1 MEHYSP
7 VRRGLQWDAAG
18 KPAGGGARRAAR
30 LRRARGGFA
39 PSVSAPGRNALRA
52 PGSPPPQAR
61 QGAPPLHSLP
71 SPSRRTPLQKP
82 AHPPAKTPPHTPAS
96 RTPTGRRPF
105 RLRRNTQAKPASA
118 AGGGR
123 ACGRPSPPVCG
134 TAGSLRSPPL
144 TAPHLCSIIKTEP
157 RYLCKM
163 QYFVDDTDTR
173 PSERNGRSYR
183 YNYQNLTQ
191 QEEQ

>member
-18 KPAGGGARRAAR
+18 KPAGDGARRAAR
-30 LRRARGGFA
+30 LRRARGGEA

-52 PGSPPPQAR
+52 PSPPPPQAR
-61 QGAPPLHSLP
+61 QGAPPLPFLP
-71 SPSRRTPLQKP
+71 APSARPCWP
-82 AHPPAKTPPHTPAS
+82 HPTA
-96 RTPTGRRPF
+96 RRPF
-105 RLRRNTQAKPASA
+105 RLRRNTQAPPASA

-134 TAGSLRSPPL
+134 AAGSLRSPPL
-144 TAPHLCSIIKTEP
+144 TAPHLCSIIKTKP

>member
-1 MEHYSP
+1 MGCSGKVGGGRGPQGRPPSAGE
-7 VRRGLQWDAAG
+7 RGLRPLCFG
-18 KPAGGGARRAAR
+18 PGPKRPAGPKPSPSASPPRGTPSPLPSLPLRPPLLAAPHR
-30 LRRARGGFA
+30 PQA
-39 PSVSAPGRNALRA
+39 VSAPPKHAGSACVGRRRRPGLR
-52 PGSPPPQAR
+52 
-61 QGAPPLHSLP
+61 PPL
-71 SPSRRTPLQKP
+71 P
-82 AHPPAKTPPHTPAS
+82 A
-96 RTPTGRRPF
+96 G
-105 RLRRNTQAKPASA
+105 LRRCGLA
-118 AGGGR
+118 AL
-123 ACGRPSPPVCG
+123 A
-134 TAGSLRSPPL
+134 PL

>member
-1 MEHYSP
+1 MGSG
-7 VRRGLQWDAAG
+7 R
-18 KPAGGGARRAAR
+18 KAGGG
-30 LRRARGGFA
+30 RGPQGRPPSAGERGPPA

-52 PGSPPPQAR
+52 PGPPSPQAR
-61 QGAPPLHSLP
+61 QGAPPLPFLP
-71 SPSRRTPLQKP
+71 APSARPCWP
-82 AHPPAKTPPHTPAS
+82 HPTA
-96 RTPTGRRPF
+96 RRPF
-105 RLRRNTQAKPASA
+105 RRSRNTQAPPASA

-134 TAGSLRSPPL
+134 AAGSLRSPPL

>member
-7 VRRGLQWDAAG
+7 VRRGLQWEAAG
-18 KPAGGGARRAAR
+18 KPAGNGARRAAR

-52 PGSPPPQAR
+52 PSPPPPQAR
-61 QGAPPLHSLP
+61 QEAPPLPLLP
-71 SPSRRTPLQKP
+71 SPSFP
-82 AHPPAKTPPHTPAS
+82 HPPHTPAS
-96 RTPTGRRPF
+96 RTPPPAGRF
-105 RLRRNTQAKPASA
+105 AS
-118 AGGGR
+118 GGR

-134 TAGSLRSPPL
+134 AAGSLRSPPL

>member
-7 VRRGLQWDAAG
+7 VRRGLQWEAAG
-18 KPAGGGARRAAR
+18 KPAGGAGPAGPPASGGREGAKPPLFRPRAETPC
-30 LRRARGGFA
+30 G
-39 PSVSAPGRNALRA
+39 
-52 PGSPPPQAR
+52 PQAL
-61 QGAPPLHSLP
+61 PL
-71 SPSRRTPLQKP
+71 RKP
-82 AHPPAKTPPHTPAS
+82 AKGHPLFPSFPPPPHTPAS
-96 RTPTGRRPF
+96 LTPTGRRPF
-105 RLRRNTQAKPASA
+105 RLRRNTQAPPASA

-134 TAGSLRSPPL
+134 AAGSLRSPPL

>member
-1 MEHYSP
+1 MGSS
-7 VRRGLQWDAAG
+7 G
-18 KPAGGGARRAAR
+18 KAGGGCGARRAAR

-52 PGSPPPQAR
+52 PSPPPPQAR
-61 QGAPPLHSLP
+61 QGAPSLPFLP
-71 SPSRRTPLQKP
+71 SPS
-82 AHPPAKTPPHTPAS
+82 AHPCKPHPPPAPAPWGGPPPPPPPRPPRPPPPPRAPRLARPPQTPPRAPGG
-96 RTPTGRRPF
+96 P
-105 RLRRNTQAKPASA
+105 
-118 AGGGR
+118 AGGPG
-123 ACGRPSPPVCG
+123 AGARPSPPICG
-134 TAGSLRSPPL
+134 AAGSLRSPPL
-144 TAPHLCSIIKTEP
+144 TAPHLCSIIKTES

>member
-1 MEHYSP
+1 MQRES
-7 VRRGLQWDAAG
+7 RRGTGPAG
-18 KPAGGGARRAAR
+18 PPAFGGREGASPPLFRPRAETPCGPPALPLRKPAKGHP
-30 LRRARGGFA
+30 LS
-39 PSVSAPGRNALRA
+39 PSF
-52 PGSPPPQAR
+52 PPPSAR
-61 QGAPPLHSLP
+61 PCWP
-71 SPSRRTPLQKP
+71 
-82 AHPPAKTPPHTPAS
+82 HPTA
-96 RTPTGRRPF
+96 RRPF

-134 TAGSLRSPPL
+134 AAGSLHSPPL

>member
-7 VRRGLQWDAAG
+7 VRRGLQWEAAG

-52 PGSPPPQAR
+52 PALPLRKPAKGRPLSPSFPPP
-61 QGAPPLHSLP
+61 
-71 SPSRRTPLQKP
+71 
-82 AHPPAKTPPHTPAS
+82 PPAPAGCTPPPAGRFGS
-96 RTPTGRRPF
+96 ARPCWPHPTARRPF
-105 RLRRNTQAKPASA
+105 RLRRNTQAPPASA

-134 TAGSLRSPPL
+134 AAGSLRSPPL

>member
-1 MEHYSP
+1 MGCS
-7 VRRGLQWDAAG
+7 G
-18 KPAGGGARRAAR
+18 K
-30 LRRARGGFA
+30 
-39 PSVSAPGRNALRA
+39 
-52 PGSPPPQAR
+52 
-61 QGAPPLHSLP
+61 
-71 SPSRRTPLQKP
+71 
-82 AHPPAKTPPHTPAS
+82 
-96 RTPTGRRPF
+96 
-105 RLRRNTQAKPASA
+105 

-123 ACGRPSPPVCG
+123 GPQGRPPSAGERGLRPLCFGPGPKRPAGPKPSPSAHPPRGAPSPLPSLPLRPPLLAAPHRPQAVSAPPKHAGSACVGRRRRPGLRPPSPPVCC

>member
-7 VRRGLQWDAAG
+7 VRRGLQWDAAE
-18 KPAGGGARRAAR
+18 KPAGGRGPQGRPPSAGERG
-30 LRRARGGFA
+30 LRPLCFGPGPKRPAGPKPSPSASLPRGA
-39 PSVSAPGRNALRA
+39 PSPLPSLPLRPPLLAAPHRPQAVSAPPKHA
-52 PGSPPPQAR
+52 GSAC
-61 QGAPPLHSLP
+61 
-71 SPSRRTPLQKP
+71 
-82 AHPPAKTPPHTPAS
+82 
-96 RTPTGRRPF
+96 
-105 RLRRNTQAKPASA
+105 
-118 AGGGR
+118 GR

-134 TAGSLRSPPL
+134 AAGSLRSPPL

>member
-1 MEHYSP
+1 MGSS
-7 VRRGLQWDAAG
+7 G
-18 KPAGGGARRAAR
+18 KAGGG
-30 LRRARGGFA
+30 RG
-39 PSVSAPGRNALRA
+39 PQGR
-52 PGSPPPQAR
+52 PPPAGER
-61 QGAPPLHSLP
+61 GLRPLCFGPGPKRPAGPRP
-71 SPSRRTPLQKP
+71 SPSASPPRGTPLPFLP
-82 AHPPAKTPPHTPAS
+82 APSARPCWPHHTA
-96 RTPTGRRPF
+96 RRPF
-105 RLRRNTQAKPASA
+105 RLRRNTQAPPASA
-118 AGGGR
+118 AEGGL

-157 RYLCKM
+157 RSLCKM

>member
-1 MEHYSP
+1 MRRES
-7 VRRGLQWDAAG
+7 RRGGTGPAG
-18 KPAGGGARRAAR
+18 PPAFGGREGASPPLFRPRAETPCGPPALPLRKPAKRHP
-30 LRRARGGFA
+30 LS
-39 PSVSAPGRNALRA
+39 PSF
-52 PGSPPPQAR
+52 PPP
-61 QGAPPLHSLP
+61 
-71 SPSRRTPLQKP
+71 
-82 AHPPAKTPPHTPAS
+82 PPAPAG

-105 RLRRNTQAKPASA
+105 RLRRNTQAPPASA

-134 TAGSLRSPPL
+134 AAGSLRSPPL

>member
-1 MEHYSP
+1 MQIINP
-7 VRRGLQWDAAG
+7 L
-18 KPAGGGARRAAR
+18 RAALPYITLQTAKVQR
-30 LRRARGGFA
+30 CWADYFIFRGFA
-39 PSVSAPGRNALRA
+39 G
-52 PGSPPPQAR
+52 
-61 QGAPPLHSLP
+61 
-71 SPSRRTPLQKP
+71 
-82 AHPPAKTPPHTPAS
+82 
-96 RTPTGRRPF
+96 GRRPF

>member
-1 MEHYSP
+1 MQRES
-7 VRRGLQWDAAG
+7 RRGAG
-18 KPAGGGARRAAR
+18 PAGPPAFGGREGASPPLFRPRAETPCGPPALPLRKPAKGPPSPLPSLPLRPPCWPHPTARRR
-30 LRRARGGFA
+30 LRRRLNTPAPRGG
-39 PSVSAPGRNALRA
+39 
-52 PGSPPPQAR
+52 
-61 QGAPPLHSLP
+61 
-71 SPSRRTPLQKP
+71 
-82 AHPPAKTPPHTPAS
+82 
-96 RTPTGRRPF
+96 
-105 RLRRNTQAKPASA
+105 A
-118 AGGGR
+118 AGGGG
-123 ACGRPSPPVCG
+123 AWGRPSPPVCG
-134 TAGSLRSPPL
+134 AAGSLRSPPL

>member
-1 MEHYSP
+1 MGSS
-7 VRRGLQWDAAG
+7 G
-18 KPAGGGARRAAR
+18 KAGGGRGPQGRPPSAGERG
-30 LRRARGGFA
+30 LRPLCFG
-39 PSVSAPGRNALRA
+39 PGPKRPAGPN
-52 PGSPPPQAR
+52 
-61 QGAPPLHSLP
+61 P
-71 SPSRRTPLQKP
+71 SPSASPPKGTPSPLPSLPLRTSLQKT
-82 AHPPAKTPPHTPAS
+82 AHPPQTPSARPCCPH
-96 RTPTGRRPF
+96 PTARRPF
-105 RLRRNTQAKPASA
+105 RLRRNTQAPPASA

-134 TAGSLRSPPL
+134 AAGSLRSPPL
-144 TAPHLCSIIKTEP
+144 TAPHLCSIIKTES